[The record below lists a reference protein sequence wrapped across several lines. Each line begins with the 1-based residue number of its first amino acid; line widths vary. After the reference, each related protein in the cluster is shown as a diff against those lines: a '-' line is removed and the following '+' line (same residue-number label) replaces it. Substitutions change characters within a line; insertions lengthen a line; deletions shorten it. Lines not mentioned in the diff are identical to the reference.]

1 MVKLLPNNPREFQ
14 TMRRSLIAAL
24 LASVIAAP
32 ALAQGEAWPN
42 RPITLMGGFPNGAGT
57 DIYARRLA
65 EPLSRALGQPVVVD
79 NRTGAGGN
87 IGSDFVAKA
96 RPDGYTFYFGT
107 AGTHAINAALYKN
120 LPFDVQRDFTPVVLL
135 GDVPNVMIVS
145 TDKRPQFQNCAQVL
159 AAARARP
166 QAVSFGSTGNGAS
179 THLAGVQF
187 AITAGL
193 DLLHVPYRG
202 QPGAMASLLA
212 GDTDLFF
219 NQSGAAMGPIR
230 QGQVRPLAVMSPAR
244 LAALPDVPTVAEAC
258 GTPPM
263 DTSTWYAIFAP
274 AGLPDPILRRMN
286 TEINSI
292 ITTPEFRTWLVQNQ
306 AITPPA
312 APNTPEQF
320 RETLTRDIA
329 RWAEVVRRSGAT
341 VD

>member
-1 MVKLLPNNPREFQ
+1 
-14 TMRRSLIAAL
+14 
-24 LASVIAAP
+24 
-32 ALAQGEAWPN
+32 
-42 RPITLMGGFPNGAGT
+42 
-57 DIYARRLA
+57 
-65 EPLSRALGQPVVVD
+65 VD

-87 IGSDFVAKA
+87 IGSDFVAKS

-187 AITAGL
+187 AIAANL

-244 LAALPDVPTVAEAC
+244 LAALPEVPTVAEAC

-263 DTSTWYAIFAP
+263 DTSTWYAILAP

-286 TEINSI
+286 TEINRI
-292 ITTPEFRTWLVQNQ
+292 ITTPEFRTWLVQDQ

-312 APNTPEQF
+312 APNSPEQF
-320 RETLTRDIA
+320 RETLARDIT

>member
-1 MVKLLPNNPREFQ
+1 ML
-14 TMRRSLIAAL
+14 RRSLMAAAIASTTAL
-24 LASVIAAP
+24 P
-32 ALAQGEAWPN
+32 AFAQDAWPS

-87 IGSDFVAKA
+87 IGSDLVAKA

-107 AGTHAINAALYKN
+107 AGTHAINAALYRS
-120 LPFDVQRDFTPVVLL
+120 LPFDVVRDFTPVVLL
-135 GDVPNVMIVS
+135 GDVPNVLIVNPERRANLNS
-145 TDKRPQFQNCAQVL
+145 CQAVL
-159 AAARARP
+159 TAARARP

-179 THLAGVQF
+179 THLAGAQF
-187 AITAGL
+187 ATAAQL
-193 DLLHVPYRG
+193 DLLHVPFRG
-202 QPGAMASLLA
+202 QPGAMAALLA

-219 NQSGAAMGPIR
+219 NQTGAAMGPIR
-230 QGQVRPLAVMSPAR
+230 QGQVRALFVLTRAR
-244 LAALPDVPTVAEAC
+244 LAALPDVPTVSEAC
-258 GTPPM
+258 GLPAM
-263 DTSTWYAIFAP
+263 DTSTWYGILGP
-274 AGLPDPILRRMN
+274 ANLPEPIVRRMN
-286 TEINSI
+286 MEVNRI
-292 ITTPEFRTWLVQNQ
+292 ISTPEFRDWLVNNQ

-320 RETLTRDIA
+320 RETQRADVA

>member
-1 MVKLLPNNPREFQ
+1 MNVRRKLLVAV
-14 TMRRSLIAAL
+14 AAATT
-24 LASVIAAP
+24 LALGSGA
-32 ALAQGEAWPN
+32 ALAQAYPSK
-42 RPITLMGGFPNGAGT
+42 PISIIVSFPPGGDT
-57 DIYARRLA
+57 DALARVFA
-65 EPLSRALGQPVVVD
+65 EKLSARVGQPVVVD

-87 IGSDFVAKA
+87 IGSDFVAKS

-107 AGTHAINAALYKN
+107 AGTHAINAALYKT
-120 LPFDVQRDFTPVVLL
+120 LPFDVQRDFTPVALL
-135 GDVPNVMIVS
+135 GDVPNVMLVS
-145 TDKRPQFQNCAQVL
+145 VEKRPQFQNCAQVL
-159 AAARARP
+159 AAARVRP
-166 QAVSFGSTGNGAS
+166 QAVSYASTGNGAS

-187 AITAGL
+187 AIAAGL

-202 QPGAMASLLA
+202 QPGAVASLLA

-258 GTPPM
+258 GVPPM
-263 DTSTWYAIFAP
+263 DTSTWYAILGP

-286 TEINSI
+286 NEINRI
-292 ITTPEFRTWLVQNQ
+292 ITAPEFRTWLIQDQ

-320 RETLTRDIA
+320 RETLARDIA